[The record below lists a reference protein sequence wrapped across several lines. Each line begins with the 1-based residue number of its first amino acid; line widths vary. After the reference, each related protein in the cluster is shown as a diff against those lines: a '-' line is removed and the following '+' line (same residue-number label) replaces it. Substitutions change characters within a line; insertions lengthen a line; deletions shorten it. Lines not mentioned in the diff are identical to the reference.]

1 MQSKVGERRE
11 ALLELPYEMSRYEMC
26 EHDCERMNNAIDT
39 LISAVREDE
48 RAKARGEI
56 AASVRRWNQATVVR
70 VFSSDEGAVQT
81 LVEDL
86 ASDIEEGEHG

>member
-1 MQSKVGERRE
+1 MQSKVDEARE
-11 ALLELPYEMSRYEMC
+11 TLLGLPYEMCYEMC
-26 EHDCERMNNAIDT
+26 EYDSERMNNAIDT